1 MGEYTFFQISTFAG
15 CCYKMRGVTNL
26 VALCLILSA
35 CTTPT
40 ETNKT
45 AVSFYY
51 WRTIFK
57 LTPNERYALEQNHV
71 SKLYVR
77 YFDVALQKGQPVP
90 LSAITFDEPP
100 GKQHLI
106 PVVYIRNE
114 VMLQPALA
122 INDLVDKVLSYI
134 QQINAKHSIACDEI
148 QIDCDWTLNSKEV
161 YFKFIDLLKEKSGK
175 KLSATI
181 RLHQVKYFRNT
192 GVPAVDRGVLMYYNM
207 GRIAPD
213 SSNSIY
219 ERETAQLYT
228 GSLKS
233 YPLPLDI
240 ALPVFTWGIH
250 VRNNTVIGLLNKV
263 DETNFQDDD
272 HFEMKQ
278 PPFVE
283 VTDNI
288 VKLGYYFEK
297 GDRIKIESVRAD
309 DLEEM
314 IEDLSEAM
322 TRQPAEIIF
331 YDLDN
336 FNLKHYQHENQFFQ
350 KISRTL

>member
-1 MGEYTFFQISTFAG
+1 LPALV
-15 CCYKMRGVTNL
+15 YKMRCITNL
-26 VALCLILSA
+26 FVLCFILSA
-35 CTTPT
+35 CTPP
-40 ETNKT
+40 ETNQT
-45 AVSFYY
+45 AISFYY
-51 WRTIFK
+51 WRTVFK
-57 LTPNERYALEQNHV
+57 LTENEKYVLEQNEV
-71 SKLYVR
+71 TKLYVR
-77 YFDVALQKGQPVP
+77 YFDVALQHGEPVP
-90 LSAITFDEPP
+90 LSAIAFDESP
-100 GKQHLI
+100 GDQHII

-114 VMLQPALA
+114 VMLQPALNVEELA
-122 INDLVDKVLSYI
+122 DKVLSYI
-134 QQINAKHSIACDEI
+134 NQINTKHAIACDEI
-148 QIDCDWTLNSKEV
+148 QIDCDWTLSSKET
-161 YFKFIDLLKEKSGK
+161 YFRFIDLLKKNSNK

-181 RLHQVKYFRNT
+181 RLHQVKYFRST

-240 ALPVFTWGIH
+240 ALPVFSWGIH

-263 DETNFQDDD
+263 DETSFKEDEHFVMKEPPYFEVHDD
-272 HFEMKQ
+272 
-278 PPFVE
+278 
-283 VTDNI
+283 I
-288 VKLGYYFEK
+288 IKLGYYFEK
-297 GDRIKIESVRAD
+297 GDRIKIESIRAD

-322 TRQPAEIIF
+322 TQQPGELIF

-336 FNLKHYQHENQFFQ
+336 FNLKHYQHEKHFFQ

>member
-1 MGEYTFFQISTFAG
+1 
-15 CCYKMRGVTNL
+15 MRSITNL
-26 VALCLILSA
+26 LVLCLVLSA
-35 CTTPT
+35 CTNPT
-40 ETNKT
+40 DTGKT

-51 WRTIFK
+51 WRTVFK
-57 LTPNERYALEQNHV
+57 LTPNERYALEQNGV

-77 YFDVALQKGQPVP
+77 YFDVALQKGKPVP
-90 LSAITFDEPP
+90 LSAITFDELP
-100 GKQHLI
+100 GDQDVI

-114 VMLQPALA
+114 VMLQPALD
-122 INDLVDKVLSYI
+122 IEDLVDKVLAYI
-134 QQINAKHSIACDEI
+134 GQINTKHTIVCDEI
-148 QIDCDWTLNSKEV
+148 QVDCDWTLSSKEV
-161 YFKFIDLLKEKSGK
+161 YFKFIDLLKERSNKR
-175 KLSATI
+175 LSATI

-207 GRIAPD
+207 GRIAAD

-263 DETNFQDDD
+263 DATNFQEDD

-278 PPFVE
+278 PPFFE
-283 VTDNI
+283 VRDNI

-297 GDRIKIESVRAD
+297 GDRIKIESVSSE
-309 DLEEM
+309 DLKEM

-322 TRQPAEIIF
+322 IRQPAELIF

>member
-1 MGEYTFFQISTFAG
+1 
-15 CCYKMRGVTNL
+15 MRVVTNL

-35 CTTPT
+35 CTTHT
-40 ETNKT
+40 ETNKA

-57 LTPNERYALEQNHV
+57 LTANERYALAQNGV

-90 LSAITFDEPP
+90 LSPITFDEAP
-100 GKQHLI
+100 GDQHII

-114 VMLQPALA
+114 VMLQPALDVD
-122 INDLVDKVLSYI
+122 DLVDKVLSYI
-134 QQINAKHSIACDEI
+134 QQINSTQNIVSDEI

-161 YFKFIDLLKEKSGK
+161 YFKFIDLLKKKSNR

-192 GVPAVDRGVLMYYNM
+192 GVPAVERGVLMYYNM

-219 ERETAQLYT
+219 DRETAQLYT
-228 GSLKS
+228 ASLKS

-263 DETNFQDDD
+263 DETSFQEDD
-272 HFEMKQ
+272 HFKMKE
-278 PPFVE
+278 PPFFE
-283 VTDNI
+283 VNDDI
-288 VKLGYYFEK
+288 VKMGYYFEK
-297 GDRIKIESVRAD
+297 GDRIKIESVRPD

>member
-1 MGEYTFFQISTFAG
+1 
-15 CCYKMRGVTNL
+15 MRCITNL
-26 VALCLILSA
+26 LALCLILPA
-35 CTTPT
+35 CTTP
-40 ETNKT
+40 EDGSKP

-51 WRTIFK
+51 WRTVFK
-57 LTPNERYALEQNHV
+57 LTPNERYTLEQNGV

-90 LSAITFDEPP
+90 LSAITFDEQP
-100 GKQHLI
+100 GDLHII

-114 VMLQPALA
+114 VMLQPALD
-122 INDLVDKVLSYI
+122 IDDLVDKVLSYI
-134 QQINAKHSIACDEI
+134 RQINTRHNIAYDEI
-148 QIDCDWTLNSKEV
+148 QLDCDWTLNSKEV
-161 YFKFIDLLKEKSGK
+161 YFKFIDLLKAKSYK

-219 ERETAQLYT
+219 ERATAQLYT
-228 GSLKS
+228 ASLRS

-240 ALPVFTWGIH
+240 ALPVFSWGIH

-263 DETNFQDDD
+263 DETNFQEDD
-272 HFEMKQ
+272 HFEMRQ
-278 PPFVE
+278 PPFFE
-283 VTDNI
+283 VKDNI
-288 VKLGYYFEK
+288 VKMGYYFEK
-297 GDRIKIESVRAD
+297 GDRIKIESVKPD

-314 IEDLSEAM
+314 IEDLSKAM
-322 TRQPAEIIF
+322 TRQPGELIF

>member
-1 MGEYTFFQISTFAG
+1 
-15 CCYKMRGVTNL
+15 MRGVTNL
-26 VALCLILSA
+26 LALCLILSA
-35 CTTPT
+35 CTTHT
-40 ETNKT
+40 DTNKA

-51 WRTIFK
+51 WRTVFK
-57 LTPNERYALEQNHV
+57 LTSNERYTLRQNGV

-100 GKQHLI
+100 VDLHI
-106 PVVYIRNE
+106 TPVIYIRNE
-114 VMLQPALA
+114 VMLQPALN
-122 INDLVDKVLSYI
+122 IDDLVGKVLSYI
-134 QQINAKHSIACDEI
+134 GQINSRHNIACDEI

-161 YFKFIDLLKEKSGK
+161 YFRFIDVLKEKSSK

-207 GRIAPD
+207 GRIASD

-219 ERETAQLYT
+219 DRKTAQLYT

-263 DETNFQDDD
+263 DETNFQEDD
-272 HFEMKQ
+272 HFVMKQ
-278 PPFVE
+278 PPFFE
-283 VTDNI
+283 VKDDI
-288 VKLGYYFEK
+288 VKMGYYFEK
-297 GDRIKIESVRAD
+297 GDRIKIESIRPD

-322 TRQPAEIIF
+322 IRQPEELIF

>member
-1 MGEYTFFQISTFAG
+1 
-15 CCYKMRGVTNL
+15 MRGVTNL
-26 VALCLILSA
+26 LALCLILSA
-35 CTTPT
+35 CTTHT
-40 ETNKT
+40 DTSKT

-51 WRTIFK
+51 WRTVFK
-57 LTPNERYALEQNHV
+57 LTANERYTLAQNGV

-77 YFDVALQKGQPVP
+77 YFDVALQKGKPVP

-100 GKQHLI
+100 GAQYII
-106 PVVYIRNE
+106 PVIYIRNE
-114 VMLQPALA
+114 VMLQPALD
-122 INDLVDKVLSYI
+122 IDDLVDKVLSYI
-134 QQINAKHSIACDEI
+134 RQINSRHNIASDEI

-161 YFKFIDLLKEKSGK
+161 YFKFIDLLKEKSNK

-207 GRIAPD
+207 GRIASD
-213 SSNSIY
+213 SLNSIY
-219 ERETAQLYT
+219 DRETAKLYT
-228 GSLKS
+228 ASLKS

-250 VRNNTVIGLLNKV
+250 IRNNTVIGLLNKV
-263 DETNFQDDD
+263 DESNFRDDN

-278 PPFVE
+278 PPFFE
-283 VTDNI
+283 VHDNI
-288 VKLGYYFEK
+288 VKMGYYFEK
-297 GDRIKIESVRAD
+297 GDRIKIESVQPN

-314 IEDLSEAM
+314 IEDLSGAM
-322 TRQPAEIIF
+322 TTQPGELIF

>member
-1 MGEYTFFQISTFAG
+1 
-15 CCYKMRGVTNL
+15 MRGITNL
-26 VALCLILSA
+26 LALCLTLSA
-35 CTTPT
+35 CTTSGDRDD
-40 ETNKT
+40 T
-45 AVSFYY
+45 AVSFYF
-51 WRTIFK
+51 WRTIFT
-57 LTPNERYALEQNHV
+57 LTPNERHTLKQNGV

-90 LSAITFDEPP
+90 LSAITFDEKP
-100 GKQHLI
+100 GDQHII

-114 VMLQPALA
+114 VMLQPAL
-122 INDLVDKVLSYI
+122 NVDDLAGKVLSYI
-134 QQINAKHSIACDEI
+134 QQINSRHNIAFDEV

-161 YFKFIDLLKEKSGK
+161 YFKFIDILKVKSRK

-219 ERETAQLYT
+219 ERATAQLYT
-228 GSLKS
+228 ASLKS

-250 VRNNTVIGLLNKV
+250 IRNNTVIGLLNKV
-263 DETNFQDDD
+263 DESNFLEDD
-272 HFEMKQ
+272 HFEMKR
-278 PPFVE
+278 PPFFE
-283 VTDNI
+283 VNDNV
-288 VKLGYYFEK
+288 VKMGYYFEK
-297 GDRIKIESVRAD
+297 GDRIKIESVQPD

-314 IEDLSEAM
+314 IEDLSDAM
-322 TRQPAEIIF
+322 TRQPGELIF